1 MSYNPMPWRS
11 INREVNHNFGHST
24 RLNYKAA
31 PQAGDIGHK
40 VLLLV
45 AVKDQLFNKSDFLSR
60 HVIS

>member
-1 MSYNPMPWRS
+1 MSHDPMPWRS
-11 INREVNHNFGHST
+11 ISKGVNHNSSHST

-31 PQAGDIGHK
+31 PQAEDIGHK

-45 AVKDQLFNKSDFLSR
+45 AIKDQLFNELDFPSR